1 MASSASTAMTL
12 PLSKIRDL
20 SFKTSIYGIEERIV
34 LDIGSCYLKCGF
46 SGEARPRHFLSMFL
60 SEEALDDYLG
70 LNAIPEQHV
79 GHECGESCNTRTG
92 QACRGVNPYEYAEL
106 YQLDMMRKNNSGQS
120 EQERLQILEERLSEY
135 LYDVY
140 FKYLLTD
147 PKQRKVII
155 CESPL
160 APIALKETIAKI
172 LFEKL
177 QVPSVSFTPTHLLA
191 LLTTGTAT
199 GLVIDCGHLETSVL
213 PIYASRP
220 LMPFIRTT
228 PRAGKFLSAHLKQLL
243 KEKCPI
249 SLVDSPTDL
258 RIIPEGMLT
267 SSFLETIKTRLL
279 FASPLIINARGDN
292 VNEDEMNNNY
302 RDVSTSTEV
311 NVEVWLHEEQT
322 RGKLAI
328 PGWIRERASEC
339 LFNGDEDAE
348 SLTDV
353 ILETVLK
360 CPSDL
365 RRPMISSLL
374 LIGGTA
380 QLPNLQ
386 NRLLQEIRRSLQTNK
401 RWKALS
407 GLADSVRFL
416 DDLTPA
422 DQAAAMA
429 AANAAAA
436 AAAASATDRSSPS
449 MMDMDSESRTAAPAR
464 DNKDPNKKKKDQ
476 SKKVFQSSGKVFMP
490 NCRGWIGGSLVGS
503 LKSSGPELL
512 RENFTGTVPDWS
524 TVSIVPATGV
534 PSSSVGSSSEFH
546 SHSHHHHQPQ
556 QTMHPSDG
564 TLAASALSY

>member
-1 MASSASTAMTL
+1 MAL

-70 LNAIPEQHV
+70 LNAISEQHV
-79 GHECGESCNTRTG
+79 GHECGESCNLRSN
-92 QACRGVNPYEYAEL
+92 QNCRGINPYEYAEL
-106 YQLDMMRKNNSGQS
+106 YQLDMMRKNSSGQT
-120 EQERLQILEERLSEY
+120 EQERLQILEERLADY
-135 LYDVY
+135 LNDVY

-160 APIALKETIAKI
+160 APIALKESIAKV

-177 QVPSVSFTPTHLLA
+177 QVPSVSFTPNHLLA

-199 GLVIDCGHLETSVL
+199 GLVIDCGHLETTVL
-213 PIYASRP
+213 PIYSSRP

-228 PRAGKFLSAHLKQLL
+228 PRAGKFLSTHLKQLL

-249 SLVDSPTDL
+249 SLVDNPTDL

-267 SSFLETIKTRLL
+267 SAFLETIKTRLL
-279 FASPLIINARGDN
+279 FASPLIINARDN
-292 VNEDEMNNNY
+292 IGEDEMNNNY

-311 NVEVWLHEEQT
+311 NVEVWLHEEQA

-353 ILETVLK
+353 ILETVSK
-360 CPSDL
+360 VPSDL

-407 GLADSVRFL
+407 GLADAVRFL
-416 DDLTPA
+416 DDFTPA
-422 DQAAAMA
+422 EASL
-429 AANAAAA
+429 AAAA
-436 AAAASATDRSSPS
+436 AAATSTSAAGLGASSSSP
-449 MMDMDSESRTAAPAR
+449 MDVDPETSAPPRTTTR
-464 DNKDPNKKKKDQ
+464 DKDPRKKKKDQ
-476 SKKVFQSSGKVFMP
+476 PKKVYQSSGKVFMP

-524 TVSIVPATGV
+524 TFTVVSASSGLYSSQST
-534 PSSSVGSSSEFH
+534 SSSSTGLHQQQQQPLHSE
-546 SHSHHHHQPQ
+546 
-556 QTMHPSDG
+556 G
-564 TLAASALSY
+564 TLAASALSISY